1 MDENQEQTE
10 DLNTDDE
17 NIQLAENKDIDKY
30 DENSEMVS
38 YYEKRKMLEKT
49 KIVKQTWSIIEIF
62 QKINDGKLILDP
74 EYQRN
79 VIWDTEKKT
88 SFIESLYMGIIIPPI
103 YVVEI
108 PNDDILSGSR
118 YEVVDGKQRLSTI
131 KSFISNELILKK
143 KNLEYYAD
151 LFGDKIFSEIKEE
164 NIKETTE
171 MLSSVLDVYVIT
183 ANSPEFTKYD
193 IFSRLNKGSEKL
205 RVNEIRKAIYHSNLT
220 KLIDD
225 FVKNNQNQE
234 EYKKVFTLNDRK
246 RYEDYGRFYKS
257 MAFYIRSNLKTGI
270 VEKYNSRPREMIN
283 DVLQEFQNKKHKD
296 ITSEEINEILEK
308 TIKMLIL
315 FKEYKGKDYLIDA
328 CIPFTI
334 NNWEKFEK
342 KVNIILEDK
351 ELLSTFQQSPA
362 TTANVNKRLSCVMRI
377 MKE

>member
-1 MDENQEQTE
+1 MAENQEQTE

-257 MAFYIRSNLKTGI
+257 MAFYIRSNLETGI

-296 ITSEEINEILEK
+296 VTSEEINEILEK

-328 CIPFTI
+328 CIPFAI
-334 NNWEKFEK
+334 NNWEKFEQ

-362 TTANVNKRLSCVMRI
+362 TTANVNKRLSCVMKI

>member
-1 MDENQEQTE
+1 MNENQEQIE
-10 DLNTDDE
+10 NINEDDE

-30 DENSEMVS
+30 DENSEIVS

-62 QKINDGKLILDP
+62 QKINEKKLILDP

-108 PNDDILSGSR
+108 PSDDIFIGSR

-131 KSFISNELILKK
+131 RAFISNELVLKK

-151 LFGDKIFSEIKEE
+151 LFGDKIFSEIKEL

-205 RVNEIRKAIYHSNLT
+205 RVNEIRKAVYHSELT
-220 KLIDD
+220 KIVDE

-234 EYKKVFTLNDRK
+234 HYKKIFTINDRK

-257 MAFYIRSNLKTGI
+257 IAFYIRSNLENGI

-283 DVLQEFQNKKHKD
+283 DVLQEFQNKNHSNID
-296 ITSEEINEILEK
+296 SERINEILDK
-308 TIKMLIL
+308 TIKMLML
-315 FKEYKGKDYLIDA
+315 FTEYKNKDYLVDA
-328 CIPFTI
+328 CIPFAI
-334 NNWEKFEK
+334 DNWEKFEQ
-342 KVNIILEDK
+342 KVDIILHDE
-351 ELLSTFQQSPA
+351 EILSTFQQSPA
-362 TTANVNKRLSCVMRI
+362 TTANVNKRLSCVMKI

>member
-1 MDENQEQTE
+1 MNENQEQTE
-10 DLNTDDE
+10 ELNTDDE

-62 QKINDGKLILDP
+62 QKINDEKLILDP

-108 PNDDILSGSR
+108 PSDDILSGSR

-131 KSFISNELILKK
+131 KAFISNELILKK

-151 LFGDKIFSEIKEE
+151 LFGDKIFSEIKEV

-220 KLIDD
+220 KLIDE

-234 EYKKVFTLNDRK
+234 DYIKVFTLNDRK

-296 ITSEEINEILEK
+296 VTSEKINEILEK

-328 CIPFTI
+328 CIPFAI
-334 NNWEKFEK
+334 NNWEKFEQ

>member
-1 MDENQEQTE
+1 MNENQEQTE
-10 DLNTDDE
+10 ELNTDDE

-30 DENSEMVS
+30 DENSEIVS

-79 VIWDTEKKT
+79 VIWDAEKKT

-108 PNDDILSGSR
+108 PIDDILSGSR

-131 KSFISNELILKK
+131 KAFISNELILKK

-164 NIKETTE
+164 NMKETTE

-220 KLIDD
+220 KLIDE

-234 EYKKVFTLNDRK
+234 DYRKVFTLNDRK

-257 MAFYIRSNLKTGI
+257 MAFYIRSNLETGI

-296 ITSEEINEILEK
+296 VTSEQINEILER

-315 FKEYKGKDYLIDA
+315 FKDYKGKDYLIDA
-328 CIPFTI
+328 CIPFAI
-334 NNWEKFEK
+334 NNWEKFEQ
-342 KVNIILEDK
+342 KVNIILKDK

>member
-1 MDENQEQTE
+1 MNENQEQVE
-10 DLNTDDE
+10 NINEDDE

-30 DENSEMVS
+30 DENSEIVS

-62 QKINDGKLILDP
+62 QKINEKKLILNP

-108 PNDDILSGSR
+108 PSDDIFIGSR

-131 KSFISNELILKK
+131 REFISNELVLKK

-151 LFGDKIFSEIKEE
+151 LFGDKIFSEIKEL

-205 RVNEIRKAIYHSNLT
+205 RVNEIRKAVYHSELT
-220 KLIDD
+220 KIIDE
-225 FVKNNQNQE
+225 FVKDNQSQE
-234 EYKKVFTLNDRK
+234 RYKKIFTINDRK

-257 MAFYIRSNLKTGI
+257 IAFYIRSNLEKGI
-270 VEKYNSRPREMIN
+270 VEGYNSRPREMIN
-283 DVLQEFQNKKHKD
+283 DVLQEFQNKNHSNID
-296 ITSEEINEILEK
+296 SERINEILDN
-308 TIKMLIL
+308 TIKMLML
-315 FKEYKGKDYLIDA
+315 FTEYKNKDYLVDA
-328 CIPFTI
+328 CIPFAI
-334 NNWEKFEK
+334 DNWEKFEQ
-342 KVNIILEDK
+342 KVDIILHDE
-351 ELLSTFQQSPA
+351 EILSTFQQSPA
-362 TTANVNKRLSCVMRI
+362 TTANVNKRLSCVMKI

>member
-30 DENSEMVS
+30 DENFEMVS

-296 ITSEEINEILEK
+296 VTSEEINEILEK

-328 CIPFTI
+328 CIPFAI
-334 NNWEKFEK
+334 NNWKKFEK

-362 TTANVNKRLSCVMRI
+362 TTTNVNKRLSCVMRI